1 MDPIFPPSAWPG
13 ELCLINQAS
22 LSGPPALAGNL
33 ALIWQM
39 PSNLAGRT
47 GPEDEPQWAAPVTK
61 SLCNSSSSFFFCL
74 SARSARSTC
83 ARQRGG
89 QKRGWMGAGVA
100 RWGWMDHGTCMPIPS
115 PSLSLRWTAGDV
127 DEPRQ
132 PCMSDPRCLF
142 TVTPKLGSTGGAG
155 GRIHAGTAEHELVRR
170 AWIFTFVDG

>member
-1 MDPIFPPSAWPG
+1 MACGLALKGHDGAPRAGRGESTGRLDQMDPIFPPSAWPG

-47 GPEDEPQWAAPVTK
+47 GPEDEPQCAAPVTK

-74 SARSARSTC
+74 SARSARSAC

-89 QKRGWMGAGVA
+89 QNAGGWERG
-100 RWGWMDHGTCMPIPS
+100 
-115 PSLSLRWTAGDV
+115 LRAGDGWIM
-127 DEPRQ
+127 EPACQ
-132 PCMSDPRCLF
+132 PPRRVCLC
-142 TVTPKLGSTGGAG
+142 VG
-155 GRIHAGTAEHELVRR
+155 RR
-170 AWIFTFVDG
+170 ATWTSHDSHA